1 MLTRLIG
8 WLGGQLRTAP
18 AEPSPTAARMPR
30 EAYER
35 APQPAG
41 SNAPERQNAAH
52 GPAADDRGSDPVARY
67 DGLTFG
73 ELLDRPDALI
83 VDCETTGL
91 GPRAE
96 IVELA
101 AVDTTGV
108 LRFAAPVMPRSRIS
122 SDASDIHGLTRV
134 RLRELE
140 AKPWPEHHVEVHA
153 LLDGQLVIGWNVEF
167 DVRLIRQTCERYGLE
182 PPRVAWSDV
191 LAFYRKH
198 GPERRSYRLGNV
210 LRAEGLRR
218 EGSAHRAEADARA
231 VLAIMRK
238 LADYPA

>member
-1 MLTRLIG
+1 MSCESKRDRLRDSSSLRHGQNPLSTR
-8 WLGGQLRTAP
+8 
-18 AEPSPTAARMPR
+18 AARNSR
-30 EAYER
+30 I
-35 APQPAG
+35 PASVNGVIG
-41 SNAPERQNAAH
+41 SSAH
-52 GPAADDRGSDPVARY
+52 GSATGDRGPDPVARY

-108 LRFAAPVMPRSRIS
+108 LRFAAPVMPQSRIS

-140 AKPWPEHHVEVHA
+140 AKPWPEHHAEVHA
-153 LLDGQLVIGWNVEF
+153 LLDGRLVIGWGII
-167 DVRLIRQTCERYGLE
+167 RLTSHSL
-182 PPRVAWSDV
+182 VF
-191 LAFYRKH
+191 L
-198 GPERRSYRLGNV
+198 
-210 LRAEGLRR
+210 
-218 EGSAHRAEADARA
+218 ADATLRIRRLYGGEDGA
-231 VLAIMRK
+231 GNALRSRV
-238 LADYPA
+238 